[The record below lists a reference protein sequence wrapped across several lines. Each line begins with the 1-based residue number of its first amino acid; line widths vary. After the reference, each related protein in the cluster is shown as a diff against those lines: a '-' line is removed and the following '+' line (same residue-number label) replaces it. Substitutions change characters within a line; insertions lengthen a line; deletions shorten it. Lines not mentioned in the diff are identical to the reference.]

1 MRNECPWSAPP
12 FFGRRF
18 GGRFD
23 ARQDLG
29 EASPRG
35 GLVLEFGVQFPI
47 GGNQGAGAA
56 DHEGDLVVGVAAV
69 GEDHDARE
77 GREIVLDGA
86 EGMVETACDLVGLEP
101 LEVEAYGLNAVGL
114 SGADVPLLTAGG
126 DFDPPLEEGL
136 DIADDGADPAVEQS
150 EGEVLIA
157 EQAALIAC
165 FGSEAEDAG
174 AAQALDTVSDAGAM
188 ILLSGVEGESDGD
201 LLALLQ
207 GLAGG
212 FGGGD
217 DQELDLSQVELAV
230 GVVGVE
236 GIDLLD
242 GLEDGL
248 RDERGAVGALFD
260 PASKQVIERLG
271 IEPSLAEL
279 VLEELGPH
287 HERHLRSET

>member
-1 MRNECPWSAPP
+1 
-12 FFGRRF
+12 
-18 GGRFD
+18 
-23 ARQDLG
+23 
-29 EASPRG
+29 
-35 GLVLEFGVQFPI
+35 
-47 GGNQGAGAA
+47 
-56 DHEGDLVVGVAAV
+56 
-69 GEDHDARE
+69 
-77 GREIVLDGA
+77 
-86 EGMVETACDLVGLEP
+86 
-101 LEVEAYGLNAVGL
+101 
-114 SGADVPLLTAGG
+114 
-126 DFDPPLEEGL
+126 
-136 DIADDGADPAVEQS
+136 VEQAK
-150 EGEVLIA
+150 GEILVA
-157 EQAALIAC
+157 EQAALLARL
-165 FGSEAEDAG
+165 GGDAEDA
-174 AAQALDTVSDAGAM
+174 ATTQAFDA
-188 ILLSGVEGESDGD
+188 LSEADLKVLGTGVEGEQDGD
-201 LLALLQ
+201 LLASLQ

-287 HERHLRSET
+287 HERHLRSETQRVH